1 MFSQSPE
8 PLSFLIVKEGRDAT
22 MKSFRVALWF
32 WAIPLLLAV
41 SLLAS
46 TQPGV
51 LASSFEAT
59 LEASPITAVPNQVIT
74 VGGQGFTAG
83 RHY

>member
-1 MFSQSPE
+1 
-8 PLSFLIVKEGRDAT
+8 

-41 SLLAS
+41 SLLAG

-51 LASSFEAT
+51 LASNFEAT

-74 VGGQGFTAG
+74 VSGHGFTAG